1 MSAQNAIAN
10 RAAAAAADTIQS
22 TPTSLIEYHSHGR
35 VLIVG
40 AADPAAAAAE
50 TLPAPLTVQ
59 ILQTEGNSDS
69 GLVTTL
75 LDGRN
80 AEIVGHLGSF
90 RIHVGVEG
98 TSSYQM
104 LSADMILD
112 LCPRPL
118 LGMPLKP
125 PGYFACP
132 AEATA
137 IEAVIRELGDMT
149 GVFEKPVYFKY
160 DPSICAHGRSGQIG
174 CNHCLEACPAD
185 AITALAE
192 SIEVDSF
199 RCQGGG
205 VCATVCPSGA
215 IRYAYPALADLLERM
230 RKLIHTYL
238 DNGGEDPVLGL
249 VAETDVEQFTDLP
262 DNVLLLVLEELAS
275 AGLEVWLAAL
285 AYGANQVILLDGGS
299 IPESVSGTINEQ
311 MVITGE
317 IIRALGMPD
326 TALVRH
332 TRVEELA
339 ATPAPARQFSRA
351 GFAGLNDKRNMAFAA
366 IDALSN
372 GRSEPVSLPKGAPF
386 GRIQVDGEAC
396 TLCLACT
403 SVCPASALVAG
414 GDEPRLVF
422 HEINCV
428 QCGICAQ
435 ACPES
440 AIQLEPRLNL
450 DIDERR
456 RGITLHREAPFNCVS
471 CGKPFTTGSMVATI
485 LSKLKDHPMFGTER
499 ARRRLKMC
507 EDCRVVDVVQD
518 DDAMGGIS

>member
-1 MSAQNAIAN
+1 
-10 RAAAAAADTIQS
+10 
-22 TPTSLIEYHSHGR
+22 LIEYQSRGR
-35 VLIVG
+35 VLIIG

-50 TLPAPLTVQ
+50 MLSSPLTAQ
-59 ILQTEGNSDS
+59 ILQIDGRGDS
-69 GLVTTL
+69 GLGATL
-75 LDGRN
+75 LGGRN

-90 RIHVGVEG
+90 RIHIGVEG

-125 PGYFACP
+125 PGYFVCP

-137 IEAVIRELGDMT
+137 IEAVVRELGDMT
-149 GVFEKPVYFKY
+149 GVFEKPLYFNY

-174 CNHCLEACPAD
+174 CNRCIEVCPAD

-192 SIEVDSF
+192 RIEVDSF

-215 IRYAYPALADLLERM
+215 IRYAYPALSDLLERM

-238 DNGGEDPVLGL
+238 DNGGENPVLGL
-249 VAETDVEQFTDLP
+249 VAETDVEQFANLP
-262 DNVLLLVLEELAS
+262 DNLLLLVLEELAS

-299 IPESVSGTINEQ
+299 APESVSGTINEQ
-311 MVITGE
+311 MVIAGE
-317 IIRALGMPD
+317 IIRALGMSD

-332 TRVEELA
+332 TRAEDLS
-339 ATPAPARQFSRA
+339 ATPAPVRQFTRA

-372 GRSEPVSLPKGAPF
+372 GRAEPMPLPKGAPF
-386 GRIQVDGEAC
+386 GRIQVNGEAC
-396 TLCLACT
+396 TLCMACT

-422 HEINCV
+422 HELNCV

-440 AIQLEPRLNL
+440 AIHLEPRLNL